1 MRALLLLSVL
11 LSLATG
17 LTPARAADE
26 AKAKLDRNYNLTE
39 PETTEEQTTPG
50 RPYAL
55 QVKHYRLTVDAFRK
69 SAIKS
74 LLKYHWTIDV
84 NEPTRVQG
92 NYVKSGKTY
101 KVEVRFTGDTVVVAY
116 VPGFHHAKRNWLNSV
131 ASEFKLEAAAA
142 SRDAE
147 AQRYLN

>member
-1 MRALLLLSVL
+1 MRALFMLSTVVL
-11 LSLATG
+11 LATG
-17 LTPARAADE
+17 LTPAHAADE
-26 AKAKLDRNYNLTE
+26 AKAKPDRNYNLTQ
-39 PETTEEQTTPG
+39 PDTAEEETTPG
-50 RPYAL
+50 KPYVL
-55 QVKHYRLTVDAFRK
+55 QVKKYGLTVEAFRK

-84 NEPTRVQG
+84 NEATRVQG
-92 NYVKSGKTY
+92 SYVKSGKTY
-101 KVEVRFTGDTVVVAY
+101 KVEIRFTGDTVVVAY
-116 VPGFHHAKRNWLNSV
+116 VPGFHHAKRNWLNNV